1 MKVEYFLGE
10 EKYDLT
16 KESNIL
22 IICKLMVINC
32 VGLKWVVW
40 DVVGAGKCVAIAQ
53 SFSKNWG
60 SSHSTYMTFVH
71 IYLACLKN

>member
-1 MKVEYFLGE
+1 MKVEFFLGE

-40 DVVGAGKCVAIAQ
+40 GCGWAGKCVAIAQ
-53 SFSKNWG
+53 SSSKNWG
-60 SSHSTYMTFVH
+60 STPSQESLF
-71 IYLACLKN
+71 